1 MPALVDPEKPAS
13 VDPQPEPI
21 VANQNPVVGAGP
33 NDVYSSVFTPGIF
46 AYSHQYRRV
55 PTSPTVADQNGDSMG
70 LNRYFNFPQE
80 FETMRGE
87 NQTPVETKPGPTLL
101 EIEKESKLAQTE
113 LENTT
118 VELFNRTAE
127 IFIEN
132 TAAFRP
138 FLKTGAEFFTQYLHK
153 ADSCGSTSKKLVLKH
168 GTIF

>member
-1 MPALVDPEKPAS
+1 MA
-13 VDPQPEPI
+13 VDPQPEPS
-21 VANQNPVVGAGP
+21 VPDQNAMVDAGP

-55 PTSPTVADQNGDSMG
+55 PTSPTAADQTGDSMG

-80 FETMRGE
+80 FETMRDNNAAPAE
-87 NQTPVETKPGPTLL
+87 TQPVPTLL
-101 EIEKESKLAQTE
+101 DIEKESKLAQTE

-132 TAAFRP
+132 TGAFRP

-153 ADSCGSTSKKLVLKH
+153 ADSCGSSSKKLVLKH
-168 GTIF
+168 GTNF